1 MDFVLQGDALALLFF
16 VALTAGF
23 IDAMAGGGG
32 LITIPALLL
41 MQLPPLLALGTNKL
55 QGCSGSLTATYAM
68 MKNRQVRFRDIRI
81 PFLTAFLG
89 AGIGTLAVQQIDPK
103 ALDAL
108 IPLILL
114 GIGFYFLLSP
124 NAGEVDSKPRLGNGL
139 YRFLVVPVIGFYDGF
154 FGPGT
159 GSFFSL
165 VGVSLRG
172 QNLISATAVAKVL
185 NFATNVASLAMF
197 VAGGKVIWMVG
208 LVMVGGQVIG
218 AYAGAHA
225 AIKGGARLIRP
236 VIVVVCFA
244 MVLRYFWQKGMLAWL
259 MG

>member
-1 MDFVLQGDALALLFF
+1 MDFALHTDMLALLFF
-16 VALTAGF
+16 VAMAAGF

-41 MQLPPLLALGTNKL
+41 VQIPPLLALGTNKL
-55 QGCSGSLTATYAM
+55 QGCSGSFTAALTM
-68 MKNRQVRFRDIRI
+68 LKKRQVRLADVKVSFVA
-81 PFLTAFLG
+81 AFIG
-89 AGIGTLAVQQIDPK
+89 AGFGTLAVQQIDPQ
-103 ALDAL
+103 ALDAI

-114 GIGFYFLLSP
+114 GIGFYFLLAP
-124 NAGEVDSKPRLGNGL
+124 GTGNRDGKPRVASWI

-172 QNLISATAVAKVL
+172 QTLISATAAAKVL
-185 NFATNVASLAMF
+185 NFATNIASLIMF
-197 VAGGKVIWMVG
+197 VAGGKVLWLVG
-208 LVMVGGQVIG
+208 LVMVCGQIIG
-218 AYAGAHA
+218 AFAGTHA

-236 VIVVVCFA
+236 LIVAVCFT
-244 MVLRYFWQKGMLAWL
+244 MVLRYFWQKGLL
-259 MG
+259 SFF

>member
-1 MDFVLQGDALALLFF
+1 MDVIIQGDTLVLLFF
-16 VALTAGF
+16 VALAAGF

-41 MQLPPLLALGTNKL
+41 VQIPPILVLGTNKL
-55 QGCSGSLTATYAM
+55 QGTSGSLTATFAM
-68 MKNRQVRFRDIRI
+68 VKNRQVRLVDVWI
-81 PFLTAFLG
+81 PFLSALVG
-89 AGIGTLAVQQIDPK
+89 AGLGTIAVQQINPK

-114 GIGFYFLLSP
+114 GIGFYFLLAP
-124 NAGEVDSKPRLGNGL
+124 KAGEIDSKPRIGNRL
-139 YRFLVVPVIGFYDGF
+139 YQFVIVPIIGFYDGF

-159 GSFFSL
+159 GTFFSL

-172 QNLISATAVAKVL
+172 QNLISATAVAKAL
-185 NFATNVASLAMF
+185 NFATNIGSLTLFIAS
-197 VAGGKVIWMVG
+197 GKVLWLVG
-208 LVMVGGQVIG
+208 FVMVGGQVIG

-236 VIVVVCFA
+236 LIVIVCFA
-244 MVLRYFWQKGMLAWL
+244 MVGRYFWQKGMLSFL
-259 MG
+259 

>member
-1 MDFVLQGDALALLFF
+1 MNVIIQGDMLALLFF
-16 VALTAGF
+16 VALIAGF

-41 MQLPPLLALGTNKL
+41 FQIPPILALGTNKV
-55 QGCSGSLTATYAM
+55 QGCSGSFTATIAM
-68 MKNRQVRFRDIRI
+68 LKNRQVRIADVWRLFIA
-81 PFLTAFLG
+81 AFLG
-89 AGIGTLAVQQIDPK
+89 AGVGTLAVQQIDPK
-103 ALDAL
+103 ALDSL

-114 GIGFYFLLSP
+114 GIGFYFLLAP
-124 NAGEVDSKPRLGNGL
+124 NAGEIASKPRLGNRL
-139 YRFLVVPVIGFYDGF
+139 YGWVLVPVIGFYDGF

-172 QNLISATAVAKVL
+172 QTLIGATAVAKVL
-185 NFATNVASLAMF
+185 NFATNVASVILF
-197 VAGGKVIWMVG
+197 IAGGKVIWVVG
-208 LVMVGGQVIG
+208 LTMVCGQVIG

-244 MVLRYFWQKGMLAWL
+244 MVGRYFWQKGMLSF
-259 MG
+259 